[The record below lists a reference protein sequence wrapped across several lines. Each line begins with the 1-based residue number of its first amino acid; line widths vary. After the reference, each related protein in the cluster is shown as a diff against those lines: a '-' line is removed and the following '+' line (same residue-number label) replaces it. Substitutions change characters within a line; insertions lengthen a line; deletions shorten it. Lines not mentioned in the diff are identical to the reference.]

1 MATPQDS
8 AAVQT
13 EAGLGQFSNRGAVEV
28 NDPKAL
34 KESVATQI
42 NNQEVF
48 Q

>member
-8 AAVQT
+8 AAMQT
-13 EAGLGQFSNRGAVEV
+13 EAGPGQFPNRGAVEV
-28 NDPKAL
+28 SNPKAL